1 MNEFFTEIWGH
12 RIRYIKSKDGGN
24 PIAVLFIH
32 GLGSAADRWMDLP
45 EAISFYFDAYA
56 LDLIGFGKSD
66 KPTSLSYNIL
76 EFVEFLREF
85 IRKELIKYGEIIL
98 VGHSL
103 GGYIACE
110 FVIKYP
116 TLVKKLVLVDSSVML
131 DKPTPLLAEYLDVAM
146 NPSYDRVM
154 SVFRKMLGNP
164 LFVSP
169 LVAEIFI
176 NNISNEPAKKAF
188 RMTLE
193 HSANTQIRHERLQK
207 IKIPTLI
214 IWGVEDRVIPMEHAE
229 IFRKNIVGSKLVKIE
244 RAGHAP
250 FVEKPSVVF
259 DLIRRFLVDSP

>member
-116 TLVKKLVLVDSSVML
+116 TLVRKLVLVDSSGML

-146 NPSYDRVM
+146 NPSYMIELCQYLERCLVI
-154 SVFRKMLGNP
+154 RY
-164 LFVSP
+164 LFP
-169 LVAEIFI
+169 
-176 NNISNEPAKKAF
+176 
-188 RMTLE
+188 
-193 HSANTQIRHERLQK
+193 H
-207 IKIPTLI
+207 
-214 IWGVEDRVIPMEHAE
+214 
-229 IFRKNIVGSKLVKIE
+229 
-244 RAGHAP
+244 
-250 FVEKPSVVF
+250 
-259 DLIRRFLVDSP
+259 